1 MSSYILERDL
11 ISSARATTTTTTNH
25 WIDVNSNQNLLGN
38 VVYQRNET
46 ETRKMIGDVG
56 KFLHYLSLIL
66 VLNF

>member
-11 ISSARATTTTTTNH
+11 LTSARQTTTTTTTNH

-46 ETRKMIGDVG
+46 ETRKMIADVR
-56 KFLHYLSLIL
+56 KI
-66 VLNF
+66 

>member
-11 ISSARATTTTTTNH
+11 LTSARQTTTTTTNH

-46 ETRKMIGDVG
+46 ETRKMIADVR
-56 KFLHYLSLIL
+56 KI
-66 VLNF
+66 